1 MRKFLLQICLFL
13 LLPGITTGQNFYRI
27 RADFSI
33 KEKFA
38 NGISQLIIGSV
49 YYDKTFNQ
57 VVYNIKFPQPEVW
70 VLRDTVMYH
79 LVNNKIVKRQQT
91 FLAAKQSLFSL
102 ALSGEISD
110 YGLKSS
116 FFSIQKIKKEGSM
129 VITTWVPDARREKV
143 FGKILMSN
151 VNKKLNTIVFYSPD
165 NHLLSQQQFKNY
177 VNISGLE
184 FPCEVT
190 QITYEK
196 SGKNYQ
202 LTTYK
207 NIMVDAQNEKDFY
220 NFVIPR

>member
-1 MRKFLLQICLFL
+1 MGKYLLQICLFL
-13 LLPGITTGQNFYRI
+13 VLPGIT
-27 RADFSI
+27 ADISI

-38 NGISQLIIGSV
+38 NGTSQLIIGTV
-49 YYDKTFNQ
+49 YYDKAVNQ
-57 VVYNIKFPQPEVW
+57 VVYNIKFPQHEVW
-70 VLRDTVMYH
+70 VLSDTVMYH

-91 FLAAKQSLFSL
+91 FLAAKQSLFCL

-110 YGLKSS
+110 YGLKNS
-116 FFSIQKIKKEGSM
+116 FFSIQKIEKEANM
-129 VITTWVPDARREKV
+129 VITTWVPDVRREKV

-151 VNKKLNTIVFYSPD
+151 VSKKLNTIVFYSPD

-177 VNISGLE
+177 TNISGLE
-184 FPCEVT
+184 FPGEVT

-196 SGKNYQ
+196 SGKDYQ

-207 NIMVDAQNEKDFY
+207 NIIVDGQNENDFY